1 MNDKD
6 NRRSFRVSEA
16 VYLKYETLTDDEF
29 AEGLERRKLRLGID
43 DGAQSKLVDLEARLS
58 ETMYMLNPENDQIG
72 RVLTLLNDKLN
83 LAIEQLPG
91 LRRTKSALTMT
102 PPQVCDIGADGM
114 VFGTDS
120 AMQVGTRLHVQMLLE
135 TDNRFIE
142 TFATVIRASD
152 PPAGNDDKSF
162 GIAVEFNGM
171 QPAVREM
178 LIQHMFTKES
188 ETLRMRRLE
197 IDKATLKS

>member
-1 MNDKD
+1 MNDKE
-6 NRRSFRVSEA
+6 NRRSFRINEA

-72 RVLTLLNDKLN
+72 RCLTLINDKLN

-91 LRRTKSALTMT
+91 LRRAKSALTMN
-102 PPQVCDIGADGM
+102 PPQVIDLGADGL
-114 VFGTDS
+114 VFGAEAALKVD
-120 AMQVGTRLHVQMLLE
+120 AKVHVQMLLE

-142 TFATVIRASD
+142 SFATVLRAAD
-152 PPAGNDDKSF
+152 PPAGSDAPF
-162 GIAVEFNGM
+162 GIAVEFHAM
-171 QPAVREM
+171 QPAVREI
-178 LIQHMFTKES
+178 LIQHMFSKES
-188 ETLRMRRLE
+188 ETLRMRRLQIE
-197 IDKATLKS
+197 EETLKR